1 LYVCKGKR
9 VVRIKQ
15 VWCSLFINFLN
26 QCTFIGY
33 KCVILHLR
41 CADPFCTVFA
51 ES

>member
-26 QCTFIGY
+26 SVHIHWLN
-33 KCVILHLR
+33 VILHLR